1 MAYSNPAAGNG
12 TAEPGRG
19 GIRVGALVTVIA
31 GLNHLVQLPVLVQCQ
46 HITKG
51 ERRLNLQ
58 LKLTPLRQKSAG
70 LIQQTKVRIQIP
82 SDPIPHPI
90 IGILRTAPEQ

>member
-1 MAYSNPAAGNG
+1 M
-12 TAEPGRG
+12 R
-19 GIRVGALVTVIA
+19 IGASVTVIVR
-31 GLNHLVQLPVLVQCQ
+31 LHHLVQLAIGTPSHHV
-46 HITKG
+46 TKG

-70 LIQQTKVRIQIP
+70 LIQQTEVRIQIP

-90 IGILRTAPEQ
+90 IGILRMEAEQ